1 MGRPR
6 NPPAPPTSEL
16 GINGLSS
23 AGNWGFSGMPP
34 WRMFV
39 DEMEY
44 VPELVYPQSINTF
57 GVMRTDTQLAA
68 LFYGTTLPIRRY
80 RWMIDPNGASEETVV
95 GVSEDLN
102 LPIKGQDEKPRGRMK
117 RRFVH
122 DKHLNDALLALI
134 YGHYGFEQVGEIVNG
149 KWRLRKLAVRHPRTI
164 STINVADDGG
174 LVSIEQYGT
183 RPGGSMM
190 ALQQPMVPVDRLV
203 WYPWDMEGM
212 NWIGRSMFRDCFKNF
227 IIKDRLL
234 RIDAINHERAGGII
248 VPIAPPGATWDET
261 QELAAMSSAF
271 RIGDSSG
278 GALPPG
284 SDLQFVR
291 GTGSGVVES
300 IKYHDQSMARRFL
313 MMFIELGQSESG
325 SRALGQEF
333 IDYVALGQES
343 VANWYCDITNEHVIE
358 DWVDWNEG
366 EDAEYAPRL
375 VYEKRED
382 DAFGVT
388 ELVQLID
395 SGALVVDGELED
407 WLRGRYNLPDKQAG
421 APDPQEMVDK
431 LNPPPVAPSEMSGE
445 QKPLGAGGG
454 QTVAASEG
462 APSSSRGR
470 LSRFVARRGH

>member
-1 MGRPR
+1 
-6 NPPAPPTSEL
+6 
-16 GINGLSS
+16 
-23 AGNWGFSGMPP
+23 MPP
-34 WRMFV
+34 WRMFI
-39 DEMEY
+39 DEMEF
-44 VPELVYPQSINTF
+44 VPELVYPTSINTF
-57 GVMRTDTQLAA
+57 QVMRTDTQLAA

-164 STINVADDGG
+164 STINVAEDGG
-174 LVSIEQYGT
+174 LVSIQQYGSK
-183 RPGGSMM
+183 RSMGSSMTF
-190 ALQQPMVPVDRLV
+190 LQPEVPVDRLV

-212 NWIGRSMFRDCFKNF
+212 NWIGRSMFRDCFKNW

-248 VPIAPPGATWDET
+248 IPVAPPGSTWDET
-261 QELAAMSSAF
+261 QELAAMSQAF
-271 RIGDSSG
+271 RIGDSAG

-313 MMFIELGQSESG
+313 MMFIELGQSETG

-366 EDAEYAPRL
+366 EEAEYAPRI

-407 WLRGRYNLPDKQAG
+407 WLRGRYNLPDKEAG
-421 APDPQEMVDK
+421 APSPQDAILVGTEQT
-431 LNPPPVAPSEMSGE
+431 LIQTPAPTAPQDASGNK
-445 QKPLGAGGG
+445 QPAGAGEG
-454 QTVAASEG
+454 QAVAASEG
-462 APSSSRGR
+462 APSSGRSRLSKFIPRRGR
-470 LSRFVARRGH
+470 